1 MFTNLLHT
9 DDDRTLTFLRIVA
22 GGVML
27 MHGAQKLLG
36 WFGGGGID
44 GTLGMFHQMGI
55 PSPLGLLV
63 IGTEFFGALALM
75 AGLLERVAALAIV
88 VDMIVAVA
96 LVHIP
101 NGFFMNW
108 TGMQRGEG
116 FEYHILLIGMTLP
129 LLVRGAG
136 AWSVDRTLTR
146 FEAARERQRAEHWH
160 DAHAH

>member
-1 MFTNLLHT
+1 VFHKLLHT
-9 DDDRTLTFLRIVA
+9 DWDRTLAFLRMVA

-36 WFGGGGID
+36 WFGGPGVD
-44 GTLGMFHQMGI
+44 GTLGMFRQMGI
-55 PSPLGLLV
+55 ASPLGLLV
-63 IGTEFFGALALM
+63 VATEFFGALALM
-75 AGLLERVAALAIV
+75 AGFLERVAALAIV
-88 VDMIVAVA
+88 VDMIVAVM
-96 LVHIP
+96 LVHVQ

-108 TGMQRGEG
+108 TGMQPGEG

-136 AWSVDRTLTR
+136 AWSIDYALTR
-146 FEAARERQRAEHWH
+146 FAAEQRHTGEHWR